1 MMVSQELNPSYKPEE
16 SISRRATMSSDDGN
30 QVEMRLDE
38 RRGGLV
44 AFVTINNAPRRNA
57 MNSALMDEFVA
68 TLSPLAANAELR
80 ALVLTGAGDKAFI
93 GGADIREMS
102 ALANAADGRRFITR
116 LHRCCDAIR
125 GVPVPTI
132 ARINGV
138 TLGGGLE
145 IAAAC
150 DVRIAVESA
159 VFGMPEVRLGIPS
172 VIEAALLPMLI
183 GWGRTRQI
191 LLFGENFSA
200 QEARSWGL
208 VNELASAGDLDN
220 AVGRWLDR
228 LLSCSP
234 GAVRLQKQ
242 LIRSWEDLP
251 LRAAIQAGIE
261 SFETA
266 VRSGESSTAMRDFLE
281 RRKARKTMS

>member
-1 MMVSQELNPSYKPEE
+1 
-16 SISRRATMSSDDGN
+16 MSSDGAN
-30 QVEMRLDE
+30 QVETRLDE
-38 RRGGLV
+38 RPGGLV
-44 AFVTINNAPRRNA
+44 AFVTINNPSRFNS
-57 MNSALMDEFVA
+57 MNSALMDEFVEA
-68 TLSPLAANAELR
+68 LSPLAANAELR

-102 ALANAADGRRFITR
+102 ALAGAEEGRRFITR
-116 LHRCCDAIR
+116 LHMCCDAVRAI
-125 GVPVPTI
+125 PVPTI
-132 ARINGV
+132 ARINGLA
-138 TLGGGLE
+138 LGGGLE

-159 VFGMPEVRLGIPS
+159 VFGMPEVKLGIPS

-200 QEARSWGL
+200 PEAHAWGL
-208 VNELASAGDLDN
+208 VNEVVRDGDLDD

-228 LLSCSP
+228 LMSCSP

-251 LRAAIQAGIE
+251 LRMAIEAGIE
-261 SFETA
+261 SFEAA
-266 VRSGESSTAMRDFLE
+266 VRSGEPAAAMGDFLE
-281 RRKARKTMS
+281 RRKAHKTKS

>member
-1 MMVSQELNPSYKPEE
+1 M
-16 SISRRATMSSDDGN
+16 
-30 QVEMRLDE
+30 
-38 RRGGLV
+38 
-44 AFVTINNAPRRNA
+44 
-57 MNSALMDEFVA
+57 
-68 TLSPLAANAELR
+68 
-80 ALVLTGAGDKAFI
+80 
-93 GGADIREMS
+93 
-102 ALANAADGRRFITR
+102 
-116 LHRCCDAIR
+116 
-125 GVPVPTI
+125 PTI
-132 ARINGV
+132 ARINGL

-145 IAAAC
+145 MAAAC

-159 VFGMPEVRLGIPS
+159 VFGMPEVKLGIPS

-183 GWGRTRQI
+183 GWGRTREI

-208 VNELASAGDLDN
+208 VNELVRDGDLDN
-220 AVGRWLDR
+220 AVGRWLDQ

-251 LRAAIQAGIE
+251 LRAAIEAGID
-261 SFETA
+261 SFEAA
-266 VRSGESSTAMRDFLE
+266 VRSGEPAAAMRDFLE

>member
-1 MMVSQELNPSYKPEE
+1 
-16 SISRRATMSSDDGN
+16 MSGDDAGH
-30 QVEMRLDE
+30 VEMRLDE
-38 RRGGLV
+38 RHGRLV
-44 AFVTINNAPRRNA
+44 AFVTIKNASRLNA
-57 MNSALMDEFVA
+57 MNSALMDEFVE

-80 ALVLTGAGDKAFI
+80 GLVLTGAGDKAFI
-93 GGADIREMS
+93 GGADVVEMS
-102 ALANAADGRRFITR
+102 ALASAEDGREFITR

-125 GVPVPTI
+125 AVPVPTI
-132 ARINGV
+132 ARINGL

-150 DVRIAVESA
+150 DVRIAAESA
-159 VFGMPEVRLGIPS
+159 IFGMPEVRLGIPS

-183 GWGRTRQI
+183 GWGRTRQV

-200 QEARSWGL
+200 QEAHSWGL
-208 VNELASAGDLDN
+208 VNELTRDGDLDM
-220 AVGRWLDR
+220 AVGRWLDQ

-234 GAVRLQKQ
+234 AAVRLQKQ

-251 LRAAIQAGIE
+251 LRAAIEAGIE
-261 SFETA
+261 SFEAA
-266 VRSGESSTAMRDFLE
+266 VQSGEPAAAMRDFLL

>member
-1 MMVSQELNPSYKPEE
+1 
-16 SISRRATMSSDDGN
+16 MSSNGGN
-30 QVEMRLDE
+30 NVDTRLEE

-44 AFVTINNAPRRNA
+44 AVVTINNPSRLNS
-57 MNSALMDEFVA
+57 MNSALMDEFIEA
-68 TLSPLAANAELR
+68 FSSLAANAELR
-80 ALVLTGAGDKAFI
+80 AVVLTGAGNKAFI

-102 ALANAADGRRFITR
+102 ALTGAEDGREFITR

-125 GVPVPTI
+125 AILVPTI
-132 ARINGV
+132 ARINGL

-150 DVRIAVESA
+150 DVRIAVENA
-159 VFGMPEVRLGIPS
+159 VFGMPEVKLAIPS

-191 LLFGENFSA
+191 LLFGENFTA
-200 QEARSWGL
+200 QEAHSWGL
-208 VNELASAGDLDN
+208 VNELVSGGDLDN
-220 AVGRWLDR
+220 AVGRWLDQ

-234 GAVRLQKQ
+234 GAIRLQKQ
-242 LIRSWEDLP
+242 LIRSWEDMP

-261 SFETA
+261 SFATA
-266 VRSGESSTAMRDFLE
+266 VRSGEPSAAMHDFLE
-281 RRKARKTMS
+281 RQKARKTVS

>member
-1 MMVSQELNPSYKPEE
+1 
-16 SISRRATMSSDDGN
+16 MSSDVAS
-30 QVEMRLDE
+30 QVEMRFDE
-38 RRGGLV
+38 RQGSRV
-44 AFVTINNAPRRNA
+44 AVVTINNASRLNV
-57 MNSALMDEFVA
+57 MHSALMDEFVER
-68 TLSPLAANAELR
+68 LSPLTADAELR
-80 ALVLTGAGDKAFI
+80 AFVLTGAGDKAFI
-93 GGADIREMS
+93 GGADITEMS
-102 ALANAADGRRFITR
+102 ALANAEDGREFITR

-125 GVPVPTI
+125 TIPVPTI
-132 ARINGV
+132 ARINGL

-145 IAAAC
+145 MAAAC
-150 DVRIAVESA
+150 DVRIAAASA
-159 VFGMPEVRLGIPS
+159 VFGMPEVKLGIPS

-200 QEARSWGL
+200 QEALSWGL
-208 VNELASAGDLDN
+208 VNELVADDDLDN
-220 AVGRWLDR
+220 AVGRWLDQ

-251 LRAAIQAGIE
+251 LRAAIEAGIA
-261 SFETA
+261 SFEAA
-266 VRSGESSTAMRDFLE
+266 VRSGKPAAAMRDFLE

>member
-1 MMVSQELNPSYKPEE
+1 
-16 SISRRATMSSDDGN
+16 MSSDDGN

-44 AFVTINNAPRRNA
+44 AFVTINNSSRLNS
-57 MNSALMDEFVA
+57 MNSALMDEFVE

-80 ALVLTGAGDKAFI
+80 AFVLTGAGDKAFV

-102 ALANAADGRRFITR
+102 ALAGAEDARRFITR
-116 LHRCCDAIR
+116 LHRCCDAVRAI
-125 GVPVPTI
+125 PVPTI
-132 ARINGV
+132 ARINGL
-138 TLGGGLE
+138 TLGAGIE
-145 IAAAC
+145 MAAAC
-150 DVRIAVESA
+150 DVRVAVESA

-208 VNELASAGDLDN
+208 VNELVSGGDLDS
-220 AVGRWLDR
+220 AIGRWLDQ

-242 LIRSWEDLP
+242 LIRSWEDVP

-266 VRSGESSTAMRDFLE
+266 IRSGESSAVMLDFLE
-281 RRKARKTMS
+281 RQKARKTMS

>member
-1 MMVSQELNPSYKPEE
+1 
-16 SISRRATMSSDDGN
+16 
-30 QVEMRLDE
+30 
-38 RRGGLV
+38 
-44 AFVTINNAPRRNA
+44 
-57 MNSALMDEFVA
+57 
-68 TLSPLAANAELR
+68 
-80 ALVLTGAGDKAFI
+80 
-93 GGADIREMS
+93 
-102 ALANAADGRRFITR
+102 
-116 LHRCCDAIR
+116 
-125 GVPVPTI
+125 VPTI
-132 ARINGV
+132 ARINGL

-159 VFGMPEVRLGIPS
+159 VFGMPEVKLGIPS

-200 QEARSWGL
+200 QEAHSWGL
-208 VNELASAGDLDN
+208 VNELAGSGDLDS

-242 LIRSWEDLP
+242 LIRSWEDMP
-251 LRAAIQAGIE
+251 LRAAIDAGIE
-261 SFETA
+261 RFATA
-266 VRSGESSTAMRDFLE
+266 IQSGESSAAMRDFLD
-281 RRKARKTMS
+281 RQKARKSNRKML

>member
-1 MMVSQELNPSYKPEE
+1 
-16 SISRRATMSSDDGN
+16 MSSDDAS
-30 QVEMRLDE
+30 QVEMRFDE
-38 RRGGLV
+38 RQGSRV
-44 AFVTINNAPRRNA
+44 AVVTINNASRLNA
-57 MNSALMDEFVA
+57 MHSALMDEFVVR
-68 TLSPLAANAELR
+68 LSPLMADAELR
-80 ALVLTGAGDKAFI
+80 AFVLTGAGDKAFI

-102 ALANAADGRRFITR
+102 ALANAEDGREFITR

-125 GVPVPTI
+125 AIPVPTI
-132 ARINGV
+132 ARINGL

-145 IAAAC
+145 MAAAC
-150 DVRIAVESA
+150 DVRIAAESA
-159 VFGMPEVRLGIPS
+159 VFGMPEVKLGIPS

-208 VNELASAGDLDN
+208 VNELVADDDLDN
-220 AVGRWLDR
+220 AVGRWLDQ

-251 LRAAIQAGIE
+251 LRAAIEAGIA
-261 SFETA
+261 SFEAA
-266 VRSGESSTAMRDFLE
+266 VRGGEPAAAMRDFLE

>member
-1 MMVSQELNPSYKPEE
+1 
-16 SISRRATMSSDDGN
+16 MSSNGGN
-30 QVEMRLDE
+30 NIEMRLDE

-44 AFVTINNAPRRNA
+44 AVVTINNPSRLNS
-57 MNSALMDEFVA
+57 MNSALMDEFIDA
-68 TLSPLAANAELR
+68 LSSLAANAELR
-80 ALVLTGAGDKAFI
+80 AVVLTGAGDKAFI

-102 ALANAADGRRFITR
+102 ALAGAEDGRRFITR
-116 LHRCCDAIR
+116 LHRCCEAIR
-125 GVPVPTI
+125 AVPVPTI
-132 ARINGV
+132 ARINGL

-150 DVRIAVESA
+150 DVRVAVESA
-159 VFGMPEVRLGIPS
+159 VFGMPEVKLGIPS

-183 GWGRTRQI
+183 GWGQTRQI

-200 QEARSWGL
+200 QEAHSWGL
-208 VNELASAGDLDN
+208 INELVSGSELDN
-220 AVGRWLDR
+220 AIGRWLDQ

-234 GAVRLQKQ
+234 RAVRLQKQ
-242 LIRSWEDLP
+242 LIRSWEDMP

-266 VRSGESSTAMRDFLE
+266 VRSGEPSAAMRDFLE
-281 RRKARKTMS
+281 RQKARKTMS

>member
-1 MMVSQELNPSYKPEE
+1 MSNRDGNYVATQLDGRAGGVVAVVTVNNPS
-16 SISRRATMSSDDGN
+16 
-30 QVEMRLDE
+30 RL
-38 RRGGLV
+38 
-44 AFVTINNAPRRNA
+44 NA
-57 MNSALMDEFVA
+57 MNSVLMDEFIGA
-68 TLSPLAANAELR
+68 FSSLEANSALR
-80 ALVLTGAGDKAFI
+80 AVVLTGAGDRAFI

-102 ALANAADGRRFITR
+102 ALTGAEDGRAFIAR
-116 LHRCCDAIR
+116 LHRCCDSVRAT
-125 GVPVPTI
+125 PVPTI
-132 ARINGV
+132 ARINGL

-150 DVRIAVESA
+150 DVRVAVDSA

-191 LLFGENFSA
+191 VLFGENFSA
-200 QEARSWGL
+200 QDALSWGL
-208 VNELASAGDLDN
+208 INEIASAGELDN
-220 AVGRWLDR
+220 AIGRWLDQ

-251 LRAAIQAGIE
+251 LRAAIEAGIE
-261 SFETA
+261 SFATA
-266 VRSGESSTAMRDFLE
+266 VRSGEPAAAMRDFLE
-281 RRKARKTMS
+281 RKKARRTVL

>member
-1 MMVSQELNPSYKPEE
+1 
-16 SISRRATMSSDDGN
+16 MSSDDTS

-38 RRGGLV
+38 RSGSRV
-44 AFVTINNAPRRNA
+44 AVVTINNASRLNA
-57 MNSALMDEFVA
+57 MHSALMDEFIEK
-68 TLSPLAANAELR
+68 LSPLVADAQLR
-80 ALVLTGAGDKAFI
+80 ALVLTGAGNRAFI

-102 ALANAADGRRFITR
+102 ALANAEDGRRFITR

-125 GVPVPTI
+125 AIPVPTI
-132 ARINGV
+132 ARINGL

-150 DVRIAVESA
+150 DVRIAAQSA
-159 VFGMPEVRLGIPS
+159 VFGMPEVKLGIPS

-191 LLFGENFSA
+191 LLFGANFSA

-208 VNELASAGDLDN
+208 VNELAADDDLDD
-220 AVGRWLDR
+220 AVGRWLDQ

-251 LRAAIQAGIE
+251 LRAAIQAGIA

-266 VRSGESSTAMRDFLE
+266 VRSGEPAAAMRDFLE
-281 RRKARKTMS
+281 HRKARKTMS

>member
-1 MMVSQELNPSYKPEE
+1 
-16 SISRRATMSSDDGN
+16 MSSDDG
-30 QVEMRLDE
+30 QRVETRLDE
-38 RRGGLV
+38 RKDGFV
-44 AFVTINNAPRRNA
+44 AFVTISSASRLNA
-57 MNSALMDEFVA
+57 MNSALMNEFVER
-68 TLSPLAANAELR
+68 LSPLAANAALR

-93 GGADIREMS
+93 GGADIVEMS
-102 ALANAADGRRFITR
+102 ALATAEDGRRFITC

-125 GVPVPTI
+125 AFPVPTI
-132 ARINGV
+132 ARINGL

-150 DVRIAVESA
+150 DVRIAVETA
-159 VFGMPEVRLGIPS
+159 VFGMPEVRLGVPS

-200 QEARSWGL
+200 QEACSWGL
-208 VNELASAGDLDN
+208 VNELTNSGDLDN
-220 AVGRWLDR
+220 AIGRWLDQ

-242 LIRSWEDLP
+242 LIRSWEDMP
-251 LRAAIQAGIE
+251 LRQAIEAGIE
-261 SFETA
+261 SFEAA
-266 VRSGESSTAMRDFLE
+266 VRSGESSAAMRDFLA
-281 RRKARKTMS
+281 RQKARKDSVVGWAKSPGRSR

>member
-1 MMVSQELNPSYKPEE
+1 
-16 SISRRATMSSDDGN
+16 MSSDDTS

-38 RRGGLV
+38 RRGGCV
-44 AFVTINNAPRRNA
+44 AVVTINNASRLNA
-57 MNSALMDEFVA
+57 MHSTLMDEFIEK
-68 TLSPLAANAELR
+68 LSPLVADARLR
-80 ALVLTGAGDKAFI
+80 ALVLTGAGNRAFI

-102 ALANAADGRRFITR
+102 ALANAEDGRRFITR
-116 LHRCCDAIR
+116 FHRCCDAIR
-125 GVPVPTI
+125 AIPVPTI
-132 ARINGV
+132 ARINGL

-150 DVRIAVESA
+150 DVRIAAHSA
-159 VFGMPEVRLGIPS
+159 VFGMPEVKLGIPS

-191 LLFGENFSA
+191 LLFGANFSA
-200 QEARSWGL
+200 QEAHSWGL
-208 VNELASAGDLDN
+208 INELVADDDLDD
-220 AVGRWLDR
+220 AVGRWLDQ
-228 LLSCSP
+228 LLACSP

-251 LRAAIQAGIE
+251 LRAAIEAGIA

-266 VRSGESSTAMRDFLE
+266 VRSGEPAAAMRDFLE
-281 RRKARKTMS
+281 HRKARKTML

>member
-1 MMVSQELNPSYKPEE
+1 MTETS
-16 SISRRATMSSDDGN
+16 
-30 QVEMRLDE
+30 VEMRFDE
-38 RRGGLV
+38 RRGALV
-44 AFVTINNAPRRNA
+44 AFMTINNPLRLNT
-57 MNSALMDEFVA
+57 MNSALMDEFIE
-68 TLSPLAANAELR
+68 TLSRLAANAELR

-102 ALANAADGRRFITR
+102 ALAHAEDGRRFITR
-116 LHRCCDAIR
+116 LHRCCEAIR
-125 GVPVPTI
+125 AIPVPTI
-132 ARINGV
+132 ARINGL

-150 DVRIAVESA
+150 DVRVAVESA

-172 VIEAALLPMLI
+172 VIEAALLPTLI

-200 QEARSWGL
+200 QEAHSWGL
-208 VNELASAGDLDN
+208 VNELVGGGDLDN

-251 LRAAIQAGIE
+251 LREAIQAGIE

-266 VRSGESSTAMRDFLE
+266 IRSGESSSAMHDFLK
-281 RRKARKTMS
+281 RQKARKTTP

>member
-1 MMVSQELNPSYKPEE
+1 
-16 SISRRATMSSDDGN
+16 MSSDDTS

-38 RRGGLV
+38 RSGSRV
-44 AFVTINNAPRRNA
+44 AVVTINNASRLNA
-57 MNSALMDEFVA
+57 MHSALMDEFIEK
-68 TLSPLAANAELR
+68 LSPLVADAQLR
-80 ALVLTGAGDKAFI
+80 ALVLTGAGNKAFI

-102 ALANAADGRRFITR
+102 ALANAEDGRRFITR

-125 GVPVPTI
+125 AIPVPTI
-132 ARINGV
+132 ARINGL

-150 DVRIAVESA
+150 DVRIAAQSA
-159 VFGMPEVRLGIPS
+159 VFGMPEVKLGIPS

-191 LLFGENFSA
+191 LLFGANFSA
-200 QEARSWGL
+200 QQARSWGL
-208 VNELASAGDLDN
+208 VNELAADDDLDD
-220 AVGRWLDR
+220 AVGRWLDQ

-251 LRAAIQAGIE
+251 LRAAIQAGIA
-261 SFETA
+261 SFEAA
-266 VRSGESSTAMRDFLE
+266 VRSGEPAAAMRDFLE
-281 RRKARKTMS
+281 HRKARKTMS